1 MEILSHD
8 KAEMV
13 GTEKDGQ
20 PDWKRS
26 GLVLPY
32 FLDIFLQE
40 FGRTTY
46 LKKEKLN
53 GWKST

>member
-1 MEILSHD
+1 M
-8 KAEMV
+8 KQ
-13 GTEKDGQ
+13 KN
-20 PDWKRS
+20 

-53 GWKST
+53 GWEIYLNADKNKTNTQNISFFHF